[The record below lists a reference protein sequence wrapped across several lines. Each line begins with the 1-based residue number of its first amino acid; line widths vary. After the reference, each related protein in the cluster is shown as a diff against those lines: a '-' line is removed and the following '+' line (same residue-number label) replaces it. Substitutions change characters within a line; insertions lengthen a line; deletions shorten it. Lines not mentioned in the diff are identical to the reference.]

1 MAPPVDKIGRK
12 SNKFTMRRRG
22 FDPGSRLTFG
32 IRVGGDA
39 LVDCATELLVKM
51 DENLFDI

>member
-12 SNKFTMRRRG
+12 SSKFTMRRRG

-39 LVDCATELLVKM
+39 LVDCATELLVVEGGKF
-51 DENLFDI
+51 L